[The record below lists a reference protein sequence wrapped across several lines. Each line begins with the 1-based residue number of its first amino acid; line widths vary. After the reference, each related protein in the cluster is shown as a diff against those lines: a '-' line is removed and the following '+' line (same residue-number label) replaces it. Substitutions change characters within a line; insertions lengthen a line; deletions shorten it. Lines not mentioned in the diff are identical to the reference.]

1 MRFISFLVACIPLVV
16 PRVSWAAEP
25 TVTAGP
31 CITIENP
38 KRFRLIPGNFF
49 PSASPPWMSSPANP
63 LVPFNPTNPMTPG
76 SGGGS
81 TSGMGNTEP
90 SNPTSPQTQAG
101 SAAGAAAAGAGASTV
116 GGGGGEGGSGSLMS
130 GAPNMFGD
138 AFGGRGTLLTIPTQ
152 FRFLEQRSYLLG
164 NPNEQGNAKLF
175 FVSGSPLQISP
186 VNGNE
191 VLIGGLPLKLS
202 NMLLFVQTPPDSVRR
217 GTYAIQQ
224 SPEITKFITAN
235 FVGAGQIAR
244 FNSSTNLTFIEAQ
257 SRLGLGQVTEIYD
270 FFNRIP
276 GSTLFLPSPSGGGV
290 VGRTK
295 IADDNSPLPRDRFI
309 FNYDYF
315 NNASLGSGIDVSRI
329 SLGVEK
335 TFLDQQ
341 ASVELRIPFASTL
354 DSTSTADGMTGR
366 ATEFGNIHVTLK
378 ALLYSTRNVFLTAGL
393 GFSLPTAADTR
404 VRLSDGT
411 DMVRIRNQSLLVTP
425 YFSALYAPD
434 DRLFA
439 QLWMAWN
446 FDTNGNATDVN
457 FDFGG
462 LRQVGRVN
470 DQTLAQID
478 TQLGYWVYRAADPS
492 ARLQGIAPF
501 VELHY
506 NGTVGRADVLSAG
519 GFQIGTQG
527 SLNELNLTLGA
538 TAQIGTNFLLST
550 GLVVP
555 LRDNFDR
562 SFDYQLGVRGTLFF
576 GPTARSR
583 EAASRVSSF

>member
-1 MRFISFLVACIPLVV
+1 
-16 PRVSWAAEP
+16 
-25 TVTAGP
+25 
-31 CITIENP
+31 
-38 KRFRLIPGNFF
+38 
-49 PSASPPWMSSPANP
+49 
-63 LVPFNPTNPMTPG
+63 
-76 SGGGS
+76 
-81 TSGMGNTEP
+81 
-90 SNPTSPQTQAG
+90 
-101 SAAGAAAAGAGASTV
+101 
-116 GGGGGEGGSGSLMS
+116 
-130 GAPNMFGD
+130 
-138 AFGGRGTLLTIPTQ
+138 
-152 FRFLEQRSYLLG
+152 
-164 NPNEQGNAKLF
+164 
-175 FVSGSPLQISP
+175 
-186 VNGNE
+186 
-191 VLIGGLPLKLS
+191 
-202 NMLLFVQTPPDSVRR
+202 
-217 GTYAIQQ
+217 
-224 SPEITKFITAN
+224 
-235 FVGAGQIAR
+235 
-244 FNSSTNLTFIEAQ
+244 
-257 SRLGLGQVTEIYD
+257 
-270 FFNRIP
+270 
-276 GSTLFLPSPSGGGV
+276 
-290 VGRTK
+290 
-295 IADDNSPLPRDRFI
+295 
-309 FNYDYF
+309 
-315 NNASLGSGIDVSRI
+315 
-329 SLGVEK
+329 
-335 TFLDQQ
+335 
-341 ASVELRIPFASTL
+341 
-354 DSTSTADGMTGR
+354 
-366 ATEFGNIHVTLK
+366 
-378 ALLYSTRNVFLTAGL
+378 VFLTAGL

-404 VRLSDGT
+404 VRLSDET

-576 GPTARSR
+576 GPTAAIARSSQPR
-583 EAASRVSSF
+583 ILVLSRWSAYNRGIQGAGWSTTIPTRTGEPFMSTTVTWLGHSTLSIETAKHRLIIDPFFTGNPSCPLKAEDVTCDYILVSHGHGDHLGDCIPLAKRTGAKVIANYRDRLVAGETRDQGPRHAAWRRPRFSLWKSQDDAGFSRFCLAGRLVRRQPVPDF